1 MSSLKE
7 YKPAVIYIKHGAVTA
22 HIGKAVQEIELVADL
37 DSLAEAL
44 RTMHRSDA
52 TPAEL
57 LAELVAKLTTP
68 TPGAQV

>member
-1 MSSLKE
+1 MSK
-7 YKPAVIYIKHGAVTA
+7 YKPAVIYIKQGAVTA

-37 DSLAEAL
+37 DSLADAL

-68 TPGAQV
+68 TPGAQA

>member
-1 MSSLKE
+1 MNIDD
-7 YKPAVIYIKHGAVTA
+7 YKPACISLASGSVSGSCSSGRGSLMVTT
-22 HIGKAVQEIELVADL
+22 DL